1 MNLDD
6 MAFFVPMLAIVCV
19 AGFSAM
25 IYERMGTQAVECA
38 ITLKLADGNKHTF
51 VGRGEAW

>member
-6 MAFFVPMLAIVCV
+6 WAFFVPMLAIVCV

-25 IYERMGTQAVECA
+25 IYERMGAQAVECA
-38 ITLKLADGNKHTF
+38 ITLKLADGHKHTYI
-51 VGRGEAW
+51 GKGEAW